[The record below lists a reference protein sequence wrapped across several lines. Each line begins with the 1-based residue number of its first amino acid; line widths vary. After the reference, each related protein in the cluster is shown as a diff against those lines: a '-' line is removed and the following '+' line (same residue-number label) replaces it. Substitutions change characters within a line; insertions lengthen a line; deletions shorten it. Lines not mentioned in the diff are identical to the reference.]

1 MFFRVKHSGTRQY
14 LQIVQNARQ
23 QGKTRQQVLVTLGR
37 LEQLQEAGQLDSL
50 LASGAR
56 FAEHVLLLTA
66 HPYLLLEYLALHRG
80 EVITLR
86 MEGLLNV
93 LCVFGFGRG
102 AGRSRRGSDR
112 LGHPANSSPA

>member
-1 MFFRVKHSGTRQY
+1 MK
-14 LQIVQNARQ
+14 
-23 QGKTRQQVLVTLGR
+23 
-37 LEQLQEAGQLDSL
+37 DSL
-50 LASGAR
+50 PRLLHAR
-56 FAEHVLLLTA
+56 PRKTKAMSVLLLTA

-80 EVITLR
+80 EVVTLR

-102 AGRSRRGSDR
+102 AGRSRRGTDR